1 MLVTFTLIGCEEKVQ
16 DIDLDKIESITINFE
31 TNNGS
36 EINSI
41 VINQDLIDN
50 IDLDKMNDVELS
62 DLDFLEPIKDGF
74 IFENWYLDIDLTDV
88 LSPNSPILN
97 EYLELLE
104 AESINIEI
112 TIYAKWV
119 EVDDESPVEDTT
131 YTITYHLAGGENNLE
146 NISEF
151 KANDNE
157 IILLSPSKTDASFLG
172 WYLDEDFTTSI
183 STISTASTS
192 ISVSEA
198 ISM

>member
-1 MLVTFTLIGCEEKVQ
+1 MNIIKKVVLFNLLMLVTFTLIGCEEKVQ

-97 EYLELLE
+97 EYLDLLE

-183 STISTASTS
+183 STI
-192 ISVSEA
+192 
-198 ISM
+198 